1 MEGIDISTLLLGGV
15 LCVVYGYELAK
26 AKCLAIAAYRSR
38 AVCLHCCIAL
48 VHLMNAKAISILL
61 HIGKVC
67 QSIGMKA
74 ANFLW
79 GDTIYLRLATQGFC
93 TLL

>member
-1 MEGIDISTLLLGGV
+1 MEGIDISTLLLGGII
-15 LCVVYGYELAK
+15 CVVYGYELAK